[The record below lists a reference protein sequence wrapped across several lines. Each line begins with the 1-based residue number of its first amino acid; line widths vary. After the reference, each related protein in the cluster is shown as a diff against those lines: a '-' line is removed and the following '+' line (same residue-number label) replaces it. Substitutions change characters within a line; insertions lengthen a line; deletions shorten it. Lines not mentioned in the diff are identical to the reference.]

1 MLTYMIWTALID
13 DFYFDTTD
21 FNKMGIYAFLSFVS
35 IITISL
41 DILVLP
47 FELLG
52 IAIFLITKKK
62 GK

>member
-1 MLTYMIWTALID
+1 MLTYMIWIMFID
-13 DFYFDTTD
+13 DFNLNTTD
-21 FNKMGIYAFLSFVS
+21 FDKMGIYAFLSFAS
-35 IITISL
+35 IITIPL

-52 IAIFLITKKK
+52 IAIFFITKKK